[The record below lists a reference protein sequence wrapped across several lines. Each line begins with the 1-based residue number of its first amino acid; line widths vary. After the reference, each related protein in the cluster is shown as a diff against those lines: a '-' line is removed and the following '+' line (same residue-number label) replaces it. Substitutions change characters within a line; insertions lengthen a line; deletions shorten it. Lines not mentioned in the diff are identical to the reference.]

1 MYGSANFD
9 SDVACEAIATIVAA
23 APALKKVDIQWQRG
37 TRWVK
42 IVMECATE
50 EAPGTVNIVKRGDE
64 SEVICSVQ
72 TAKGQGQKV
81 EIEQ

>member
-1 MYGSANFD
+1 MVSANFE

-23 APALKKVDIQWQRG
+23 APALKKVNIGGQRG
-37 TRWVK
+37 TRSVR

-64 SEVICSVQ
+64 SEIICSV
-72 TAKGQGQKV
+72 
-81 EIEQ
+81 